1 MSKKRSSLLRAA
13 PAYWACIAILA
24 FMAGYFIATLTMGP
38 SGSFMESLDI
48 VVLFF
53 AIAFA
58 PGTFSLIVA
67 AVALI
72 FKKQPG
78 GFLRIGAYI
87 TTIYYVVA
95 YIMLNW
101 KGLL

>member
-1 MSKKRSSLLRAA
+1 MLRGAR
-13 PAYWACIAILA
+13 AYWACIAILV
-24 FMAGYFIATLTMGP
+24 FMAGYFIVTLTVGL
-38 SGSFMESLDI
+38 SSTLVESLDI

-53 AIAFA
+53 TIAFA

-72 FKKQPG
+72 LKKQPG
-78 GFLRIGAYI
+78 VFLRIGAYI
-87 TTIYYVVA
+87 TTIYYMVA
-95 YIMLNW
+95 YITLNW